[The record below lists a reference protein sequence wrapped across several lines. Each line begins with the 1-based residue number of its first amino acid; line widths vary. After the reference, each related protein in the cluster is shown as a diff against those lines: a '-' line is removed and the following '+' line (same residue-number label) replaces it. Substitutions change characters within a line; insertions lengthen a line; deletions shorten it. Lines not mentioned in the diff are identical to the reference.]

1 MNMVDKLED
10 FDNLLVELEIG
21 EDYFMKNE
29 KYLSIK
35 INSSFYLVLITCKFN
50 NDELHD
56 EP

>member
-1 MNMVDKLED
+1 MVDKLED
-10 FDNLLVELEIG
+10 FDNSLVELEIG

-29 KYLSIK
+29 KCLSIK